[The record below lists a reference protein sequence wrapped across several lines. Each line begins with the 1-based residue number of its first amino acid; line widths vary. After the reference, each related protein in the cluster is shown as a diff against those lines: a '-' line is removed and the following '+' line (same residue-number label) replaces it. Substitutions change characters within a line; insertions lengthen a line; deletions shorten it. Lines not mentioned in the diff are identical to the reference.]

1 MKTIVTQG
9 GAFRTGTE
17 IADAVTGYGLALA
30 RIRELDTVDI
40 PFIAGD
46 GAVNRVQF
54 RVGWLIDTVVT
65 SDEQAADE
73 LIEADTIFALL
84 AKAKEIDVPREKGS
98 ATHYDR
104 FGDGF
109 NWDEVI

>member
-40 PFIAGD
+40 PFVAGD
-46 GAVNRVQF
+46 GTVNRVQF
-54 RVGWLIDTVVT
+54 RVGWLVDTVVT
-65 SDEQAADE
+65 SDEQSADE
-73 LIEADTIFALL
+73 LIELDTIFDLL
-84 AKAKEIDVPREKGS
+84 AKATAIDVPREQGS